1 MPAAHSLA
9 LAPEVTQLLDQLTTG
24 VAVLDAELRFV
35 HANPAFV
42 EHTHMARWRGCPL
55 EILGT
60 AAADLV
66 ALIMRM
72 RQTDAPLALRNL
84 DLSTRDLPLRMDVAV
99 SPWSAAGVLLEL
111 HAQGA
116 DAGSGPPPRISQS
129 LRGLAHE
136 VKNPLAGVRGAAQLL
151 KRRLAE
157 PEQVRLAELIIAE
170 ADRLGALTDRLL
182 HPGGKPHLSAVNLP
196 DVNLHE
202 VAERARALIAAE
214 AASELKLG
222 RDYDPSLPTFR
233 GDADRLQQLLLN
245 LLRNALQAKAQSILV
260 RTRAEHGAL
269 LNGQSV
275 RLALRLDV
283 IDDGDGVPEALR
295 ESLFLPLVS
304 GRAEGTGL
312 GLALAQEIAHEH
324 GGQLNFRSRPG
335 RTVFSLILPLES
347 AHD

>member
-1 MPAAHSLA
+1 
-9 LAPEVTQLLDQLTTG
+9 
-24 VAVLDAELRFV
+24 LRFV
-35 HANPAFV
+35 HANPAFI
-42 EHTHMARWRGCPL
+42 ENTHMARWRGCPL

-66 ALIMRM
+66 TLIARM
-72 RQTDAPLALRNL
+72 RETDAPLALRNFE
-84 DLSTRDLPLRMDVAV
+84 LSTRDPPLRMDVAV
-99 SPWSAAGVLLEL
+99 SPWSSGGVLLEL
-111 HAQGA
+111 HAQST

-182 HPGGKPHLSAVNLP
+182 HPGGKPHLSAVNL
-196 DVNLHE
+196 HE

-214 AASELKLG
+214 AAPELKLG

-245 LLRNALQAKAQSILV
+245 LLRNALQAQAQSILV

-324 GGQLNFRSRPG
+324 GGQLAFRSRPG
-335 RTVFSLILPLES
+335 RTVFSLSLPLES